1 MKITKASDYAIKALA
16 YMSQDPK
23 AKYLRHKLAKDC
35 DIPDYFLARILQGL
49 AKAGLLQSERGARG
63 GFFLLK
69 PPAEITLLDV
79 IVAVD
84 GKISLLDCTGADG
97 CKKMGN
103 CVAASA
109 WMDIQKDFEALLNAK
124 TVESIAEGFFFD
136 TNDKGHC
143 ISRGH

>member
-23 AKYLRHKLAKDC
+23 AKYLRHRLAKDC

-49 AKAGLLQSERGARG
+49 AKAGLLQSERGAHG
-63 GFFLLK
+63 GFFLLRS
-69 PPAEITLLDV
+69 PGEITLLDV

-84 GKISLLDCTGADG
+84 GNISLLDCTGADG
-97 CKKMGN
+97 CKSMGN

-109 WMDIQKDFEALLNAK
+109 WMDIQSGFEALLSSK
-124 TVESIAEGFFFD
+124 TVESIAEGFCFNIS
-136 TNDKGHC
+136 NDDNTDN
-143 ISRGH
+143 